1 MKLKNYSFDKFLS
14 SSWTLWGLSILIA
27 VSMWVYVTGLEES
40 EYITRQFTC
49 PVEYRGLDPQIIV
62 RGKLTEADVEVRGS
76 EEAVMRLDYNAVK
89 AYVDARNLVPGK
101 RYTVNINVDTP
112 PDIILVSCFPS
123 QTVLDLVRQVTRLMT
138 VETILPQDIPE
149 GHYVEGVEII
159 PKEVGI
165 KGAEDDVVKIGSV
178 RVTPNIQELQDG
190 NEHLMAVKFS
200 QSEAFDGNV
209 AIEPAQVRFRGNL
222 VRGLPRKRVPVNVRL
237 TGKLDSDYEI
247 RAITT
252 DPSEVQIEGKTEDL
266 AKVEAVDTEVI
277 DVSSGTEDR
286 TIVVPLRQPEV
297 PGVSLVNSSSV
308 RVSLQLSEAR
318 AETLLTN
325 IPVEIR
331 NAVPSQK
338 FMTAPAGVSV
348 TVEGRPSAIANLSGE
363 EIRINAYVDMT
374 NIFMTPV
381 TLPVKAEVVSNDLFR
396 VTRVDP
402 QNITIN
408 ELGNDFITEH

>member
-1 MKLKNYSFDKFLS
+1 MKLKKYNFDEILS
-14 SSWTLWGLSILIA
+14 SSWTLWGISILIA

-49 PVEYRGLDPQIIV
+49 PIEYRGLDPQIIV
-62 RGKLTEADVEVRGS
+62 RGRLSEADVEIRGP
-76 EEAVMRLDYNAVK
+76 EEAITRLDYNSVK

-101 RYTVNINVDTP
+101 RYTVNIDVDTP
-112 PDIILVSCFPS
+112 PDINLVSCFPS

-138 VETILPQDIPE
+138 VETVLPQDIPE

-165 KGAEDDVVKIGSV
+165 KGAEDDVAKIGSV
-178 RVTPNIQELQDG
+178 RITPTIEELRNG
-190 NEHLMAVKFS
+190 GEHLMAVKFS
-200 QSEAFDGNV
+200 QSEAFADSV
-209 AIEPAQVRFRGNL
+209 AIEPAQVRFHGSL

-247 RAITT
+247 RAVTT
-252 DPSEVQIEGKTEDL
+252 DPSEVQIEGNTEDL
-266 AKVEAVDTEVI
+266 AKIETIDTEVI
-277 DVSSGTEDR
+277 DISSGTEDR
-286 TIVVPLRQPEV
+286 TIVAPLRQPEIQ
-297 PGVSLVNSSSV
+297 GVSLVNASSV
-308 RVSLQLSEAR
+308 KVSLQLSEAR
-318 AETLLTN
+318 AETLLAN

-331 NAVPSQK
+331 NAALSQK
-338 FMTAPAGVSV
+338 FEASPTGVSV
-348 TVEGRPSAIANLSGE
+348 TIEGRPSLIANLSRE
-363 EIRINAYVDMT
+363 NISIDAYVDMT

-381 TLPVKAEVVSNDLFR
+381 TLPVKAEIISNDSFR

-408 ELGNDFITEH
+408 DLGNGLDFSK